1 MEDVEKFTNPT
12 AFNVAVMMKRRAP
25 SSVKPW
31 LRDVWRVT
39 GVVVHQPLT
48 APVRGKLVHSS
59 ATEDDYLWSG
69 FPLRLYRD
77 ETESYY
83 LNLLSKNPS
92 LYVICYRNAQD
103 IPEPFLVSASFDA
116 AHAYLEGE
124 ADVEAVPMPPEL
136 YPWIERYV
144 VNHYLPEPTMKRKR
158 RNWTEKDRESF

>member
-1 MEDVEKFTNPT
+1 MEDVEKFTGPM
-12 AFNVAVMMKRRAP
+12 AFTVAVMLQRRSPP
-25 SSVKPW
+25 SGKPW
-31 LRDVWRVT
+31 LRDSWRVT
-39 GVVVHQPLT
+39 GVVVHQQLT
-48 APVRGKLVHSS
+48 APARGALVHSS
-59 ATEDDYLWSG
+59 ATEEDYLWSG
-69 FPLRLYRD
+69 FPLRLYQD

-83 LNLLSKNPS
+83 LNLLSENPS

-144 VNHYLPEPTMKRKR
+144 ISHYLPEPNIKRKR
-158 RNWTEKDRESF
+158 RNWTEKDRESY